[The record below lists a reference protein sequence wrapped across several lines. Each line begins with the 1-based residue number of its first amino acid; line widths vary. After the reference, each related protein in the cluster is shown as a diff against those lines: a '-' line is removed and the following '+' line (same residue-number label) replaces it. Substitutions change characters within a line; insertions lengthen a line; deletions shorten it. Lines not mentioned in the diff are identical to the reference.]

1 MRGFQEI
8 VAETVVYVS
17 GVSTILGEFSQH
29 CQGRVLCYADNQSLQ
44 VRLTPSPDN
53 QVHIRNTLTGDKKRF
68 SLTNLKYRKEDKWGN
83 YAKGVF
89 YQLIDEGYSPKACDI
104 VLEGDILKSDGPMLS
119 AAISVGVCLALKKAQ
134 KLEFSDNDAAML
146 CFRACTSFCSENTQ
160 FSTIK
165 TMFEA
170 KAGKFML
177 FDLGTMS
184 FEYLD
189 DPFAES
195 PQCMLVVDCNIPPE
209 AMREEIRLRHRQTVE
224 AFGQLRAKAPQ
235 FPIRDFPVSELKDR
249 LIPVD
254 EETRRL
260 CATVLEDSA
269 TAANMRKMF
278 ERKDCIQIGKSLG
291 RMGKL
296 MRDDIELSCPEMDW
310 MVKRA
315 AEVPSCYGASI
326 LFSGINTYVLLVLDR
341 ASVALYKAKL
351 DGYERIFGF
360 MAEVSELTPCGTEP
374 QGIR

>member
-8 VAETVVYVS
+8 VAEIVVHVP

-29 CQGRVLCYADNQSLQ
+29 CQGRVLCCANSQTLS
-44 VRLTPSPDN
+44 VRLSESPDS

-83 YAKGVF
+83 YAKGIF
-89 YQLIDEGYSPKACDI
+89 YQLIEEGVSPRACDI

-119 AAISVGVCLALKKAQ
+119 AAISVGVLLALKKVQ
-134 KLEFSDNDAAML
+134 KLDIPDKDAAML
-146 CFRACTSFCSENTQ
+146 CFRACTSFCSENTK

-165 TMFEA
+165 AMLEA
-170 KAGKFML
+170 EDGKYML
-177 FDLGTMS
+177 FDLGTLS

-189 DPFAES
+189 DPFAGS
-195 PQCMLVVDCNIPPE
+195 PQCMLMVDCSIPPD
-209 AMREEIRLRHRQTVE
+209 AMREEIRIRHRQAEE
-224 AFGQLRAKAPQ
+224 ALRQLKSKAPQ
-235 FPIRDFPVSELKDR
+235 FSIRDFPLSELRDR

-260 CATVLEDSA
+260 CTTILEDSF
-269 TAANMRKMF
+269 TAATMQRLF

-315 AEVPSCYGASI
+315 AEVPSCYGSSV
-326 LFSGINTYVLLVLDR
+326 LFNGINTYVLLVMDR
-341 ASVALYKAKL
+341 VSVPLYKARL
-351 DGYERIFGF
+351 DDYERIFGF
-360 MAEVSELTPCGTEP
+360 RAEVSELTPCGAKL
-374 QGIR
+374 